1 MESLSMSG
9 ENMSLKAAEKSQDGA
24 DETWRGSSFPAR
36 ACSGS
41 HILAISWA
49 RIPQLQGCE
58 NGHLIVYF
66 FRHPLCV
73 KLYLT
78 DKRSDTG
85 NPILRILALKYD
97 TWWNLFV

>member
-41 HILAISWA
+41 HILAIS
-49 RIPQLQGCE
+49 
-58 NGHLIVYF
+58 
-66 FRHPLCV
+66 
-73 KLYLT
+73 
-78 DKRSDTG
+78 
-85 NPILRILALKYD
+85 
-97 TWWNLFV
+97 